1 MDLLTRSALRRAQDA
16 LTLAA
21 TPTRDTREDGRH
33 LALLADALINDKPL
47 PDAARREH
55 DALRERG
62 HVPERGGT
70 LVSFDRLFT
79 RDLLGGTATGTSK
92 GGNLIGTNH
101 AGLLVE
107 ENGIVPAV
115 IAAGA
120 QVVTGL
126 TGTIKIPTLAS
137 VPAASWA
144 AEGAAPSE
152 ADMTF
157 GKIDMVPS
165 TLVCHLD
172 VSRRLAKQASVS
184 MEGLLRAYL
193 QRAVARAIDAAALVG
208 TGTNNQPLGLIGTSG
223 VTKVAMGDDGAALSR
238 IRLAKLISP
247 VADANGLAP
256 ESRPAFLLPSKA
268 LMVAYST
275 PTETYA
281 SNYLYSPAGNP
292 NGGRLGE
299 FPAFLANNL
308 PVNGTK
314 GSGTNLATVCFG
326 DWSKLLIGVW
336 GAIEV
341 IVNPFTLSTTGG
353 LRMHIFADV
362 SIGVIQPAAF
372 TYADDVVTTS

>member
-1 MDLLTRSALRRAQDA
+1 MDPLTRSAIRRAQDA
-16 LTLAA
+16 LTLAT

-33 LALLADALINDKPL
+33 LALLADALINDQPV

-70 LVSFDRLFT
+70 LVSFERLFT
-79 RDLLGGTATGTSK
+79 RDLLGGTASGTAK
-92 GGNLIGTNH
+92 GGNLVGSNN

-107 ENGIVPAV
+107 ESGIVPAV

-126 TGTIKIPTLAS
+126 TGSIKIPTLAS
-137 VPAASWA
+137 VPAASWV

-157 GKIDMVPS
+157 GKIDLVPH
-165 TLVCHLD
+165 TLTCHLD
-172 VSRRLAKQASVS
+172 VSRRLALQSSLS
-184 MEGLLRAYL
+184 MDGLLRAYL
-193 QRAVARAIDAAALVG
+193 QRAVARAIDQAALVG
-208 TGTNNQPLGLIGTSG
+208 TGLSNEPLGVIGTSG
-223 VTKVAMGDDGAALSR
+223 VTQVAMGTDGAALSR
-238 IRLAKLISP
+238 INLAKLIAP

-256 ESRPAFLLPSKA
+256 DSRPGFLLPSKA
-268 LMVAYST
+268 LLVAFAT
-275 PTETYA
+275 PTESYG
-281 SNYLYSPAGNP
+281 SNYLYSPGGNP

-314 GSGTNLATVCFG
+314 GSGTNLATIAFG

-341 IVNPFTLSTTGG
+341 VVNPYTLSTTGG
-353 LRMHIFADV
+353 LRMHIFADL
-362 SIGVIQPAAF
+362 SIAILQPSAF
-372 TYADDVVTTS
+372 TYASDVVTS